1 MFVFGIDNQ
10 TFVWYN
16 ELTKEQMF
24 VKEVIIMTAA
34 TNIRYYRTNVYRSGR
49 NGSAVAIAA
58 KAIGAE
64 DYTLFALMRRLAE
77 LKNTQRPTVVEING
91 IESDYSENK
100 SKIDMIFKFL
110 AFFSKQHRLVKF
122 AVRVGNRR
130 YVL

>member
-1 MFVFGIDNQ
+1 
-10 TFVWYN
+10 
-16 ELTKEQMF
+16 
-24 VKEVIIMTAA
+24 MTAV

-49 NGSAVAIAA
+49 GNSTIGMAA

-64 DYTLFALMRRLAE
+64 DYTLFSLVRRLSE
-77 LKNTQRPTVVEING
+77 LANTKRPTVVEIRG
-91 IESDYSENK
+91 FEADYADKK

-110 AFFSKQHRLVKF
+110 SHFSKHHRLVKF